1 MFQFCSVLGVFQG
14 NLRQLGGVFGL
25 SRGVLATSWG
35 VFEASWRLLGGSYRH
50 LGGVLE
56 ASWGILDVS
65 WGKCRKNVEG
75 DLFFEGVLGAQMEAT
90 IVKIDVSTAT
100 CFSWRF

>member
-1 MFQFCSVLGVFQG
+1 MKNNEISRIFQMFQFCNILGVFQG
-14 NLRQLGGVFGL
+14 NLRQLGGVFEL

-35 VFEASWRLLGGSYRH
+35 VLEVSWRLLGGAWKH
-50 LGGVLE
+50 LGGVVE

-75 DLFFEGVLGAQMEAT
+75 AGLLKGF
-90 IVKIDVSTAT
+90 
-100 CFSWRF
+100 